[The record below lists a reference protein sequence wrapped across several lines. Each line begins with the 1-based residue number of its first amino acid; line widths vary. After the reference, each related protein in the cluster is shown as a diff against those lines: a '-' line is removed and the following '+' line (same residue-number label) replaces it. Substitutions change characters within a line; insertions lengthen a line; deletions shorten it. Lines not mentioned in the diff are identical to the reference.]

1 MELGGLTMFDDMQS
15 FITALDEK
23 GELRKI
29 NGAHWDLEIGTI
41 HEIVS
46 ERLGPAL
53 LFDEI
58 PGYPKAYRVATNL
71 LNFKL
76 AQKLALGLD
85 ETMADMEVIRY
96 WKEKMKDFAPI
107 PPEEVDDG
115 PIFENILTEED
126 VDLFMFP
133 TPKWH
138 EQDGGR
144 YIGTGVITIT
154 QDPDEGWIN
163 CGTYRVMIHDQKTL
177 SFYMSPG
184 KHGRLMREKYWEK
197 GEPCPVVMCF
207 GMDLTLY
214 TFSTIS
220 LPWGVS
226 EYDAAGFLKGKPIKV
241 VKGKATGL
249 PIPAT
254 AEIAVEGFAPPPS
267 EDVREEGP
275 FGEWTGY
282 YASGRKTEPV
292 VYVKNLYFRNNPI
305 MFGQPPVKPPA
316 FFWFPIPVHT
326 AATLW
331 DRLEKA
337 GATGIKGVYV
347 HGPGNRVIG
356 VISLKQSY
364 NGHARQVATLAAAFL
379 HGGSCAGRY
388 IITVDDDIDP
398 SNLDEVLWAV
408 STRVNPETAISIV
421 PGYLTSALDPTLS
434 PEKRQRK
441 DLTTAKV
448 FIDACWPFHWKDAVP
463 PVIRSSEELRNKILT
478 KYQELFQDI

>member
-1 MELGGLTMFDDMQS
+1 MFDDMQS
-15 FITALDEK
+15 FISALEEK
-23 GELRKI
+23 GKLRKI
-29 NGAHWDLEIGTI
+29 SGAHWDLEIGTI

-46 ERLGPAL
+46 ERLGPGL

-58 PGYPKAYRVATNL
+58 PGYPKGFRVATNL

-76 AQKLALGLD
+76 GQKLALGVD
-85 ETMADMEVIRY
+85 EAMSDMEVIRY
-96 WKEKMKDFAPI
+96 WKEKIKDFSPL

-115 PIFENILTEED
+115 PVFENVLTGEE
-126 VDLFMFP
+126 VDLSMFP

-138 EQDGGR
+138 EHDGGR

-163 CGTYRVMIHDQKTL
+163 CGTYRVMIHDEKTL

-197 GEPCPVVMCF
+197 GESCPVVICF
-207 GMDLTLY
+207 GQDLTLY
-214 TFSTIS
+214 MLSTVS
-220 LPWGVS
+220 VPWGVS
-226 EYDAAGFLKGKPIKV
+226 EYDVAGFLKRSPIKV
-241 VKGKATGL
+241 VKGKVTGL

-267 EDVREEGP
+267 EDERLEGP

-282 YASGRKTEPV
+282 YASGRKMEPV
-292 VYVKNLYFRNNPI
+292 VHVKNLYFRNNPI
-305 MFGQPPVKPPA
+305 IFGQPPVKPPA
-316 FFWFPIPVHT
+316 YFWFPIPIHT

-331 DRLEKA
+331 DRLDKA

-364 NGHARQVATLAAAFL
+364 PGHSRQVASMAGAFL
-379 HGGSCAGRY
+379 HGGACVGRY
-388 IITVDDDIDP
+388 IVTVDEDIDP

-408 STRVNPETAISIV
+408 CTRVNPEKAIAIV
-421 PGYLTSALDPTLS
+421 PGFLSSPLDPTLS
-434 PEKRQRK
+434 PDARERK
-441 DLTTAKV
+441 EYTTSKV
-448 FIDACWPFHWKDAVP
+448 FIDACWPYHWKEEIP
-463 PVIRSSEELRNKILT
+463 PI
-478 KYQELFQDI
+478 

>member
-1 MELGGLTMFDDMQS
+1 MFDDMQS
-15 FITALDEK
+15 FILALEEK
-23 GELRKI
+23 GKLRKI
-29 NGAHWDLEIGTI
+29 KGAHWDLEIGTI

-46 ERLGPAL
+46 EKLGPAL

-58 PGYPKAYRVATNL
+58 PGYPKGFRVATNL

-76 AQKLALGLD
+76 GQKLALGVD
-85 ETMADMEVIRY
+85 ETMSDMEVIRH
-96 WKEKMKDFAPI
+96 WKGKMKDFSPL

-115 PIFENILTEED
+115 PVFENVLTGEE
-126 VDLFMFP
+126 VDLSMFP

-138 EQDGGR
+138 EHDGGR

-154 QDPDEGWIN
+154 RDPDEGWIN
-163 CGTYRVMIHDQKTL
+163 CGTYRVMIHDEKTL

-197 GEPCPVVMCF
+197 GEPCPVVICF
-207 GMDLTLY
+207 GQDLTLY
-214 TFSTIS
+214 TLSTVSI
-220 LPWGVS
+220 PWGVS
-226 EYDAAGFLKGKPIKV
+226 EYDVAGFLKRKPIKV
-241 VKGKATGL
+241 VKGKLTGL

-254 AEIAVEGFAPPPS
+254 AEIAVEGYAPPPS
-267 EDVREEGP
+267 EDERLEGP

-282 YASGRKTEPV
+282 YASGRKMEPV

-305 MFGQPPVKPPA
+305 IFGQPPVKPPA
-316 FFWFPIPVHT
+316 YFWFPIPIHT

-331 DRLEKA
+331 DRLDKA

-364 NGHARQVATLAAAFL
+364 PGHSRQVASMAAAFL
-379 HGGSCAGRY
+379 HGGACVGRY
-388 IITVDDDIDP
+388 IVTVDEDIDP

-408 STRVNPETAISIV
+408 CTRVNPEKAIAIV
-421 PGYLTSALDPTLS
+421 PGFLSSPLDPTLS
-434 PEKRQRK
+434 PAERERK
-441 DLTTAKV
+441 EFTTSKV
-448 FIDACWPFHWKDAVP
+448 FIDACWPYHWKEEVP
-463 PVIRSSEELRNKILT
+463 PIIRSSDALRNKILT

>member
-1 MELGGLTMFDDMQS
+1 MFDDMQS
-15 FITALDEK
+15 FISALEER
-23 GELRKI
+23 GKI
-29 NGAHWDLEIGTI
+29 KKVNGAHWDLEIGTI

-53 LFDEI
+53 LFDEV
-58 PGYPKAYRVATNL
+58 PGYPKGYRIATNL

-76 AQKLALGLD
+76 AQRLALGVD
-85 ETMADMEVIRY
+85 ENMTDMEVLRF
-96 WKEKMKDFAPI
+96 WKERMKNFKPV
-107 PPEEVDDG
+107 PPEEVTYG
-115 PIFENILTEED
+115 PILENMLTGDD
-126 VDLFMFP
+126 VDLLRFP

-138 EQDGGR
+138 QEDGGR
-144 YIGTGVITIT
+144 YIGTGAITIT
-154 QDPDEGWIN
+154 KDPDEGWIN
-163 CGTYRVMIHDQKTL
+163 SGTYRVMIHDKKTL
-177 SFYMSPG
+177 SFYVSPG
-184 KHGRLMREKYWEK
+184 KHGRMMREKYWEK
-197 GEPCPVVMCF
+197 GEPCPVVICF
-207 GMDLTLY
+207 GQDLILY

-226 EYDAAGFLKGKPIKV
+226 ELDAAGYLRGKPIKV
-241 VKGKATGL
+241 IKGKATGL

-267 EDVREEGP
+267 QDSRLEGP

-292 VYVKNLYFRNNPI
+292 IYVKNLYFRNNPI

-316 FFWFPIPVHT
+316 FFWFPIPIHT

-364 NGHARQVATLAAAFL
+364 NGHARQVATLSAAFL
-379 HGGSCAGRY
+379 HGGSCTGRY

-408 STRVNPETAISIV
+408 STRVSPERAITIV
-421 PGYLTSALDPTLS
+421 PGFLTSSLDPTLS
-434 PEKRQRK
+434 PEERQRK
-441 DLTTAKV
+441 ELTTAKV
-448 FIDACWPFHWKDAVP
+448 FIDACWPYHWKDAIP
-463 PVIRSSEELRNKILT
+463 PVIRSSQELRKQILT
-478 KYQELFQDI
+478 KWKDLFQGI